1 MESPNMTQEQPLQ
14 VILCGPLVKTERALR
29 RRGDVEIIR
38 ENNNLNLLIGLSRG
52 SIDCDMMIVEAPYG
66 HGLYGLTYPVGER
79 KTCPVWMVADPPD
92 EFVWKEINWQL
103 SEVPAKRREARRK
116 AIAAGPPKHE
126 ILLLTDTPQRRSDFS
141 GWMREIYAI
150 WKMTL
155 PPLAAPEDVKAY
167 LRELHELQKEDVPP
181 ELVVIAMEG
190 VDSLNIADHIRE
202 LYPRTG
208 LIWSCDLDFA
218 LQAFH
223 HQADYFFFLNEASR
237 ETLGT
242 GLTRWQYRV
251 EQHKDRGN
259 EQ

>member
-1 MESPNMTQEQPLQ
+1 MHDNRMLTETLNIDKGQWLSNVLPLIPANTIFDKTITGCGATTLEINAARNSIVIEPNIP
-14 VILCGPLVKTERALR
+14 VILGKKAEHPFLFAVYE
-29 RRGDVEIIR
+29 GI
-38 ENNNLNLLIGLSRG
+38 
-52 SIDCDMMIVEAPYG
+52 
-66 HGLYGLTYPVGER
+66 
-79 KTCPVWMVADPPD
+79 
-92 EFVWKEINWQL
+92 
-103 SEVPAKRREARRK
+103 AK
-116 AIAAGPPKHE
+116 
-126 ILLLTDTPQRRSDFS
+126 
-141 GWMREIYAI
+141 
-150 WKMTL
+150 
-155 PPLAAPEDVKAY
+155 EDVKAY
-167 LRELHELQKEDVPP
+167 LRELHELQKEDVPQ